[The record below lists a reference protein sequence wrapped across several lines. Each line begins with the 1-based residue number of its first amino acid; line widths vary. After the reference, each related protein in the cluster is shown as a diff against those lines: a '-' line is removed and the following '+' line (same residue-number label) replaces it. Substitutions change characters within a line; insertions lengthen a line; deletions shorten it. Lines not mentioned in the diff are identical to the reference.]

1 MEEARKIEGYSLAD
15 KLHGYVYGRWP
26 YLYIGVG
33 TGEHR
38 LTKLLLPL
46 FAFFLRRAHSPAR
59 EAAEDS
65 GPGVDTK
72 AAAGDTGPHEADA
85 AKKVVESLGVPMRD
99 MIADGY
105 HGKVVRLD
113 DARQLVTLEEEIS
126 LKCPEQ
132 VIPYPRARDIIMRN
146 PDHIVALDCPCRSVR
161 ENPCKPVDVCLVI
174 GEPFASFI
182 VDHLPGRA
190 RRITQERAAEIL
202 REESERGHV
211 HHAFFKDAMLERFYA
226 ICNCCSCCC
235 GALQAYEH
243 GTPML
248 ASSGYVS
255 RVDPENCTACE
266 TCVDNCQF
274 HAISIVDGNGSAEG
288 WAVVDEEAC
297 MGCGV
302 CESLCEWEAAVL
314 VRDPSKGDPLEIRS
328 LIGQP

>member
-1 MEEARKIEGYSLAD
+1 
-15 KLHGYVYGRWP
+15 
-26 YLYIGVG
+26 
-33 TGEHR
+33 

-46 FAFFLRRAHSPAR
+46 FAFFLRRAHSPAKEVDR
-59 EAAEDS
+59 EAEAR
-65 GPGVDTK
+65 
-72 AAAGDTGPHEADA
+72 AAGKASVGETEPLEPNA
-85 AKKVVESLGVPMRD
+85 ARDVVERLGKPMRE

-105 HGKVVRLD
+105 HGKVVPLD
-113 DARQLVTLEEEIS
+113 AARQLVTLDEEIS
-126 LKCPEQ
+126 LQCPEQ

-146 PDHIVALDCPCRSVR
+146 PDHIVALDCPCRAAR
-161 ENPCKPVDVCLVI
+161 ENPCKPLDVCLIV

-182 VDHLPGRA
+182 VEHIPDRA

-202 REESERGHV
+202 SEERERGHV

-255 RVDPENCTACE
+255 QVDPESCTACE

-274 HAISIVDGNGSAEG
+274 HAVSIVEGNGAAEG
-288 WAVVDEEAC
+288 WAVVDHELC

-302 CESLCEWEAAVL
+302 CVSHCDFEAATL
-314 VRDPSKGDPLEIRS
+314 VRDPSKGEPLEIRE
-328 LIGQP
+328 LIAEQEVAPPELV

>member
-1 MEEARKIEGYSLAD
+1 MARSTTWRAAKPATRAFLRESRELPGHGLFD
-15 KLHGYVYGRWP
+15 RLHGYIYLRWP
-26 YLYIGVG
+26 YLYISAG
-33 TGEHR
+33 TGEHWLSR
-38 LTKLLLPL
+38 PL
-46 FAFFLRRAHSPAR
+46 
-59 EAAEDS
+59 
-65 GPGVDTK
+65 
-72 AAAGDTGPHEADA
+72 AAAWRA
-85 AKKVVESLGVPMRD
+85 LGFTARRSRGGTPAERRLAF
-99 MIADGY
+99 ADGY

-113 DARQLVTLEEEIS
+113 EARQLVTLNEEIS
-126 LKCPEQ
+126 LQCPEQ
-132 VIPYPRARDIIMRN
+132 VIPYPRARDLIMQN
-146 PDHIVALDCPCRSVR
+146 PEHIVALDCPCRTVR
-161 ENPCKPVDVCLVI
+161 ANPCKPLDVCLVI

-182 VDHLPGRA
+182 VEHLPGHA
-190 RRITQERAAEIL
+190 RWITQERAEEIL

-255 RVDPENCTACE
+255 HVDPESCTACE

-302 CESLCEWEAAVL
+302 CEIHCEWDAAAL
-314 VRDPSKGDPLEIRS
+314 VRDPRKGEPLEIRS
-328 LIGQP
+328 LIGRP